1 MTTTT
6 YMLKNENDE
15 AMIITHNNRQLL
27 RSVLDIDH
35 HSGSSVQS
43 RNTPEKSV
51 VIKGGKSA

>member
-1 MTTTT
+1 
-6 YMLKNENDE
+6 MLKNENDE

-51 VIKGGKSA
+51 AIKGGKSA